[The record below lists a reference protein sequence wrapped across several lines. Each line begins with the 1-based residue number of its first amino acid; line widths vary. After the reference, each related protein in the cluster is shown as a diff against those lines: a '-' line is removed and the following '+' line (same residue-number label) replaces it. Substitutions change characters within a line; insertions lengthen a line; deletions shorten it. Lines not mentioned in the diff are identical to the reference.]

1 MLTIRLI
8 AILLLTSLATG
19 QQPTNPKIGQ
29 SNIAK
34 PELPVVDDYACPG
47 KRNTVP
53 NVKIDHDDRIYSSW
67 QSNSKFVGKLYA
79 GDKVTVLGGA
89 NVIREPDTAVI
100 KYVGPNDSPSLKVG
114 AVALGYGVD
123 ADENFVFWANGVWF
137 GEWIETIAEKGQC
150 GFRGGFGLGGCTID
164 ITQDG
169 ESEWWVQVKTSSG
182 LTGWVVAA
190 KFNGGKRW
198 YGNFS
203 DLCHYGED

>member
-1 MLTIRLI
+1 MPTIRLI

-29 SNIAK
+29 SNAAK
-34 PELPVVDDYACPG
+34 PELPLVDDYACPG
-47 KRNTVP
+47 KGNTVP

-67 QSNSKFVGKLYA
+67 QSNSKFIGKLHG

-89 NVIREPDTAVI
+89 NVIREPDTAII
-100 KYVGPNDSPSLKVG
+100 KYVGPDGSPSLKVG
-114 AVALGYGVD
+114 DVALGYGVD
-123 ADENFVFWANGVWF
+123 ADENVVFWANGVWF
-137 GEWIETIAEKGQC
+137 AEWIETVAAKGKC
-150 GFRGGFGLGGCTID
+150 GFRGGGLGGCTID

-169 ESEWWVQVKTSSG
+169 IREWWVQVRTISG
-182 LTGWVVAA
+182 LTGWLLAE
-190 KFNGGKRW
+190 KINGGKRW